1 MKNQIKFIVLAIAIT
16 SSAAYANQFENCK
29 VITKAAETIMDGRQ
43 NGTSAADFYENIEKN
58 VKDAQAKKI
67 LMILV
72 KEAYKTPKFSTA
84 EYKLNAINEFKNEC
98 MVACMAK

>member
-1 MKNQIKFIVLAIAIT
+1 MKNQIKFIVLAITIA
-16 SSAAYANQFENCK
+16 SSATYANQFENCK
-29 VITKAAETIMDGRQ
+29 VITKAAESIMDGRQ

-58 VKDAQAKKI
+58 VKDDQAKKI

-72 KEAYKTPKFSTA
+72 KEAYKTPKFNTA
-84 EYKLNAINEFKNEC
+84 EYKLNAISEFKNEC

>member
-1 MKNQIKFIVLAIAIT
+1 MKNQIKFIVLALTIT
-16 SSAAYANQFENCK
+16 SSTVNANQFENCK

-58 VKDAQAKKI
+58 AKDAQAKKI
-67 LMILV
+67 LIILV
-72 KEAYKTPKFSTA
+72 KEAYKTPKFNTE
-84 EYKLNAINEFKNEC
+84 EYKLNAISEFKNEC

>member
-1 MKNQIKFIVLAIAIT
+1 MKNKIKFIVLAITLT
-16 SSAAYANQFENCK
+16 SSAVNANQFENCK
-29 VITKAAETIMDGRQ
+29 VITKAAESIMDGRQ
-43 NGTSAADFYENIEKN
+43 NGTNAADFYENIEKN
-58 VKDAQAKKI
+58 VKDDQAKKI

-72 KEAYKTPKFSTA
+72 KEAYKTPKFNTA

>member
-1 MKNQIKFIVLAIAIT
+1 MKNKIKFVMLVISIA
-16 SSAAYANQFENCK
+16 SSTANANQLENCK

-58 VKDAQAKKI
+58 VKDDQAKKI

-84 EYKLNAINEFKNEC
+84 EYKLNAISEFKNEC

>member
-1 MKNQIKFIVLAIAIT
+1 MKNQIKFIVLALTIA
-16 SSAAYANQFENCK
+16 SSAANANKLENCK
-29 VITKAAETIMDGRQ
+29 VITKAAESIMDGRQ

-58 VKDAQAKKI
+58 VKDDQAKKI

-84 EYKLNAINEFKNEC
+84 EYKLNAISEFKNEC
-98 MVACMAK
+98 MVTCMAK